1 MGYFP
6 FEPEVNAMKQ
16 PAFTAQNH
24 AVSNK
29 RHFWMAGLVL
39 LFLTLVPLYAWLA
52 DDIYVL
58 TYFGRALIFALAALG
73 LNLILGF
80 GGMASLGHAMYF
92 GLGAYAVGVL
102 STWGLTNGWLHL
114 VVAVAVSSAV
124 AIPVGWI
131 ALRTHGM
138 AFIMITLAF
147 AQLFFYVFVSLRA
160 FGGDEGLSLAQVS
173 DFGILTDNK
182 YAIYLSILITVLLV
196 LWGCHRLIGSRFGLV
211 LRASRF
217 NAVRLDALGTA
228 SQPYRLVAYVLSAQ
242 ICAVAGFFMAN
253 LTGFVSPSLMSWLV
267 SAELM
272 VMVLLGGMGT
282 IFGPVVGAIG
292 LLLIE
297 DGLKMITVHWPLILG
312 PLIVLAV
319 LGFRQGL
326 WGILAGQN
334 EAKASAPPVKES

>member
-1 MGYFP
+1 MTKP
-6 FEPEVNAMKQ
+6 VK
-16 PAFTAQNH
+16 TAS
-24 AVSNK
+24 VSLVPSM
-29 RHFWMAGLVL
+29 RQQWGAGAIL
-39 LFLTLVPLYAWLA
+39 LTLALIPLYAWLA

-58 TYFGRALIFALAALG
+58 TYFGRLLVFALAALG

-92 GLGAYAVGVL
+92 GLGAYTVGVL
-102 STWGLTNGWLHL
+102 STWGFSNGWLHL
-114 VVAVAVSSAV
+114 LVAVAVSGAV

-147 AQLFFYVFVSLRA
+147 AQLFFYMFVSLRQ
-160 FGGDEGLSLAQVS
+160 FGGDEGLSLAQLS
-173 DFGILTDNK
+173 DFGALTGSK
-182 YAIYLSILITVLLV
+182 YAVYLSLLTTLVAV
-196 LWGCHRLIGSRFGLV
+196 LWFCRRLVGSRFGLV

-217 NAVRLDALGTA
+217 NEARLNAIGTA
-228 SQPYRLVAYVLSAQ
+228 SRPYRLTAYVMSAQ
-242 ICAVAGFFMAN
+242 ICALAGFFMAN

-282 IFGPVVGAIG
+282 VFGPVIGAIG
-292 LLLIE
+292 LLLVE
-297 DGLKMITVHWPLILG
+297 DGLKMITLHWPLILG

-319 LGFRQGL
+319 IFLRQGL
-326 WGILAGQN
+326 WGLLAPDGSTNRVVQP
-334 EAKASAPPVKES
+334 ERGK

>member
-1 MGYFP
+1 MGSFP
-6 FEPEVNAMKQ
+6 FAPGVRHLNRTT
-16 PAFTAQNH
+16 FIAQTH
-24 AVSNK
+24 GTPNK
-29 RHFWMAGLVL
+29 RQLWVAGLVL
-39 LFLTLVPLYAWLA
+39 LILALVPIYAWLA

-92 GLGAYAVGVL
+92 GLGAYAVGVM

-114 VVAVAVSSAV
+114 MVAVSVASAVAV
-124 AIPVGWI
+124 PVGWI

-173 DFGILTDNK
+173 DFGVLTDNK
-182 YAIYLSILITVLLV
+182 YAIYLSLLITVLLV
-196 LWGCHRLIGSRFGLV
+196 LWLSHRLIGSRFGLV
-211 LRASRF
+211 LAASRF
-217 NAVRLDALGTA
+217 NAARLDALGTA

-242 ICAVAGFFMAN
+242 ICAIAGFFMAN

-297 DGLKMITVHWPLILG
+297 DGLKIITVHWPLILG

-319 LGFRQGL
+319 LGLRQGL
-326 WGILAGQN
+326 WGILAGKN
-334 EAKASAPPVKES
+334 EASFSGSSVKEP